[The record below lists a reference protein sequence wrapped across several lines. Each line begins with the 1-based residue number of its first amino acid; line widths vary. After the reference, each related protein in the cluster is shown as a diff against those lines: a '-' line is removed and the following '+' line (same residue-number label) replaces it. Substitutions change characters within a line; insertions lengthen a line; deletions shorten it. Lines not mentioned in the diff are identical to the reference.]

1 MSSLLVEERLRSK
14 LPKAYEELVL
24 FRSYSNT
31 APDNVIL
38 DNVLVFKLNETCPL
52 VTLFK
57 VIICGST
64 VLLANTT
71 LFYFLTFFH
80 KKKQEVKHRKP
91 NTAKIYFIYRFILS
105 QLLTQHSFIMS
116 ITWKTWYFIIII
128 TCVKQNF
135 IYFYS
140 YTNDTMNQIRSFAL
154 FS

>member
-71 LFYFLTFFH
+71 L
-80 KKKQEVKHRKP
+80 
-91 NTAKIYFIYRFILS
+91 
-105 QLLTQHSFIMS
+105 
-116 ITWKTWYFIIII
+116 
-128 TCVKQNF
+128 
-135 IYFYS
+135 
-140 YTNDTMNQIRSFAL
+140 
-154 FS
+154 